1 MNPSES
7 GKAAGGNPSAL
18 HTVLDMKGISKSF
31 PGVRALD
38 NVDFHLVKGEVVALL
53 GANGAGKSTLM
64 KIVAGVYQA
73 DEGQML
79 LQGKPAVFRKPIQS
93 YKAGISVVH
102 QETSLISSATVLENI
117 FLGREHLLGPGI
129 LDERR
134 MNREYAMVSERFGL
148 SIPAR
153 AKVRDLG
160 AAQKKLVEIMKAVSR
175 KSNILI
181 MDEPT
186 DALSRHEAET
196 LFTVVRDLKAQGMS
210 IVFITHFLEEVA
222 SVADSATVIRDG
234 KVVADRVSAALP
246 VQDLVAYMLGR
257 KAVPRPVNVKE
268 KTGTVELSVRELSR
282 RREYSGISFDIH
294 RGEVLGVA
302 GVVGSGKTELARTL
316 SGASVY
322 HGGSMSVKGRKVF
335 FRAPSDAVK
344 SGIGMAPEDRKT
356 DGLILEHS
364 IQHNVSMASV
374 GQVSRLGYIF
384 AGKEKKAAARA
395 VEKLGVKYSD
405 LRQKINL
412 LSGGNQQKC
421 VLARWILAAPGILV
435 LDEPTRG
442 IDVGAKDEIYDIVRS
457 LAAEGKSVVYF
468 SGDPAEVL
476 AVSDRVLVMQKGK
489 AKRLYET
496 PPSEDELL
504 KEMIEV
510 NNE

>member
-1 MNPSES
+1 MNLPETGS
-7 GKAAGGNPSAL
+7 GFGPQSY
-18 HTVLDMKGISKSF
+18 VLDMKGISKNF

-38 NVDFHLVKGEVVALL
+38 RVDFHLEKGEVVALL

-73 DEGQML
+73 DEGQL
-79 LQGKPAVFRKPIQS
+79 FLHGKAAVFRKPIHS

-102 QETSLISSATVLENI
+102 QETSLISTASVLENI
-117 FLGREHLLGPGI
+117 FLGREYLKGPGI

-134 MNREYAMVSERFGL
+134 MLREYEAVSARFGL
-148 SIPAR
+148 SIAPR
-153 AKVRDLG
+153 VKIRDLG

-175 KSNILI
+175 ESHILI

-196 LFTVVRDLKAQGMS
+196 LFTVVRDLKTQGMS

-234 KVVADRVSAALP
+234 KLVADRAPASLP
-246 VQDLVAYMLGR
+246 VQDLVTYMLGY
-257 KAVPRPVNVKE
+257 KAVPRPVNVRE
-268 KTGTVELSVRELSR
+268 KTGAVELSVRELSR
-282 RREYSGISFDIH
+282 RREYAGISFDVH
-294 RGEVLGVA
+294 RGEVLGIA

-322 HGGSMSVKGRKVF
+322 HGGSMSMKGNKVY

-344 SGIGMAPEDRKT
+344 GGIGMAPEDRKT

-364 IQHNVSMASV
+364 VLHNVSMASV
-374 GQVSRLGYIF
+374 GHVSRFGYIL
-384 AGKEKKAAARA
+384 AGKEKKASVVAAAR
-395 VEKLGVKYSD
+395 LGVKYTG
-405 LRQKINL
+405 LNEKIKL

-442 IDVGAKDEIYDIVRS
+442 IDVGAKEEIYEIVRS

-496 PPSEDELL
+496 PPGEEELL
-504 KEMIEV
+504 REMIEV